1 MELLRLKKRRG
12 AQKSVITRQITKLGE
27 TEDMDHFQTIM
38 KSLQTK
44 YAALVYLNENI
55 LALTDEDDYDT
66 EMVDTEDFMLVL
78 KLKLQ
83 DFQKKMSADAN
94 IPPPLLHPEEPPL
107 GQQPPRDHSNSAS
120 DDSSATSR
128 DRTYVSNSS
137 VNTSQSSQ
145 FHKLPKLSLPIFTG
159 NILEWQT
166 FWDSFE
172 SSVHHN
178 DSLSDIQRFS
188 YLRSLL
194 QGDAAR
200 VIEGFPLTHTNYIQA
215 VELLKERFGQEHQIV
230 YAYML
235 GLLELPRPTSTIV
248 SLRMFQEKMESYI
261 RGLQSLGQGQES
273 FGNLLVSIIL
283 GKLPAD
289 VKRNMT
295 RDRGNNKWQ
304 LQDLRQALKKEI
316 DILES
321 GLPTLTSEMHPAS
334 ASFFTSTGSN
344 PQRTRICDQQEVV
357 PASGTN
363 MEFKASNFVPAH
375 VPGGYSPGP
384 SDAILKFFYPTTQPR
399 SRVLLKTAVAKV
411 TVEIYTVDAN
421 ILFDE
426 GAQRPFVTR
435 DLANKLQL
443 QTSGTEEVQLAAFG
457 SSSKKV
463 SLIDTATIYLLTN
476 SREKIAIDVL
486 IVPTIAVPLGNRQ
499 RNVTLLPYLR
509 RLKLAHPLT
518 GEDIL
523 AYLF

>member
-1 MELLRLKKRRG
+1 MELLKLKKRRG

-44 YAALVYLNENI
+44 YAALVDLNENI
-55 LALTDEDDYDT
+55 LALTDEDNYET
-66 EMVDTEDFMLVL
+66 EMVDTEDFMLDL

-107 GQQPPRDHSNSAS
+107 GQQPPRDHSNSAL

-194 QGDAAR
+194 QGDAVR

-230 YAYML
+230 NAYMQ
-235 GLLELPRPTSTIV
+235 GLLELPRPMSTIV
-248 SLRMFQEKMESYI
+248 SLRTFQEKMESYI
-261 RGLQSLGQGQES
+261 GGLQSLGQGQDS
-273 FGNLLVSIIL
+273 FGFLLVPVIL
-283 GKLPAD
+283 EKLPAD

-295 RDRGNNKWQ
+295 RDHGNNKWQ
-304 LQDLRQALKKEI
+304 LQDLRQALK
-316 DILES
+316 
-321 GLPTLTSEMHPAS
+321 
-334 ASFFTSTGSN
+334 
-344 PQRTRICDQQEVV
+344 
-357 PASGTN
+357 
-363 MEFKASNFVPAH
+363 
-375 VPGGYSPGP
+375 
-384 SDAILKFFYPTTQPR
+384 
-399 SRVLLKTAVAKV
+399 RVLVFLSQ
-411 TVEIYTVDAN
+411 
-421 ILFDE
+421 
-426 GAQRPFVTR
+426 GCQ
-435 DLANKLQL
+435 
-443 QTSGTEEVQLAAFG
+443 
-457 SSSKKV
+457 
-463 SLIDTATIYLLTN
+463 
-476 SREKIAIDVL
+476 
-486 IVPTIAVPLGNRQ
+486 
-499 RNVTLLPYLR
+499 
-509 RLKLAHPLT
+509 H
-518 GEDIL
+518 
-523 AYLF
+523 

>member
-1 MELLRLKKRRG
+1 MELLKLKKRKS

-27 TEDMDHFQTIM
+27 TEDVDHFQTIM

-44 YAALVYLNENI
+44 YAALVDLNENI
-55 LALTDEDDYDT
+55 LVLTDEDDYET
-66 EMVDTEDFMLVL
+66 EMVDTEDFMLDL

-83 DFQKKMSADAN
+83 EFQKKMSADSD
-94 IPPPLLHPEEPPL
+94 ILPPLLNPEEPLL
-107 GQQPPRDHSNSAS
+107 GQQPSRDHSHSAS

-137 VNTSQSSQ
+137 VNSSQSSQ

-172 SSVHHN
+172 SSLHHN

-200 VIEGFPLTHTNYIQA
+200 VIEGFSLTHTNYIQD

-230 YAYML
+230 YAYMQ
-235 GLLELPRPTSTIV
+235 GLLELPRSTSTIV

-273 FGNLLVSIIL
+273 FGNLLVSVIL
-283 GKLPAD
+283 GKLPVD

-295 RDRGNNKWQ
+295 RDHGNNKWQ

-321 GLPTLTSEMHPAS
+321 GLPTLTSEMYPAI
-334 ASFFTSTGSN
+334 ASFFMSTGSN
-344 PQRTRICDQQEVV
+344 PQRTRICDQQEVE

-363 MEFKASNFVPAH
+363 MESKAPNFVPA
-375 VPGGYSPGP
+375 PAP
-384 SDAILKFFYPTTQPR
+384 
-399 SRVLLKTAVAKV
+399 
-411 TVEIYTVDAN
+411 
-421 ILFDE
+421 
-426 GAQRPFVTR
+426 
-435 DLANKLQL
+435 
-443 QTSGTEEVQLAAFG
+443 
-457 SSSKKV
+457 
-463 SLIDTATIYLLTN
+463 
-476 SREKIAIDVL
+476 
-486 IVPTIAVPLGNRQ
+486 
-499 RNVTLLPYLR
+499 
-509 RLKLAHPLT
+509 
-518 GEDIL
+518 
-523 AYLF
+523 

>member
-1 MELLRLKKRRG
+1 
-12 AQKSVITRQITKLGE
+12 
-27 TEDMDHFQTIM
+27 MDHFQTIM

-55 LALTDEDDYDT
+55 LALTDEDDYET

-295 RDRGNNKWQ
+295 RDRVNNKWQ

-375 VPGGYSPGP
+375 APGGSSPGP
-384 SDAILKFFYPTTQPR
+384 SDAILQVFYSTTQPR

-426 GAQRPFVTR
+426 GAQRSFVTR

-463 SLIDTATIYLLTN
+463 SHIDTATIYLLTN

-509 RLKLAHPLT
+509 GLKLAHPLT